1 MGGINCPPGQLNP
14 DSPEV
19 MGEYVRQLARYCSS
33 LFGAASKFFAANAT
47 IEEAILKSGNIDD
60 ALSLLMECGDGLVDA
75 QSHLGSVS
83 ALWSTITDEET
94 DFAIQIE
101 NLGQI
106 VETVRNAKMELEVLT
121 DSSCLQES
129 IWSNPGITEG
139 LSEVVEKLSTILGW
153 QTEFAKNSAL
163 ALAS

>member
-1 MGGINCPPGQLNP
+1 MGGVNCPPGQLNP

-33 LFGAASKFFAANAT
+33 LFGAASKFFAANAL
-47 IEEAILKSGNIDD
+47 IEEAILNGENIDGV
-60 ALSLLMECGDGLVDA
+60 LTLLTECGDSFVEA

-106 VETVRNAKMELEVLT
+106 VETVRNSKMELEVLT
-121 DSSCLQES
+121 DPSCLQES
-129 IWSNPGITEG
+129 IWSNPDITEG
-139 LSEVVEKLSTILGW
+139 LSEVIEKLSIILGW
-153 QTEFAKNSAL
+153 QTEFAKNSVL
-163 ALAS
+163 AHAS